1 MNKLALAALL
11 VLVSIAGAH
20 AFGMGKLG
28 FQFGRAGAPSA
39 KGNSIPPGTN
49 FRITNTGDFRVT
61 STGDSR
67 VISP

>member
-1 MNKLALAALL
+1 MNKLALAAVL
-11 VLVSIAGAH
+11 VLTSIVAAH
-20 AFGMGKLG
+20 ALGMGKLG
-28 FQFGRAGAPSA
+28 FQFGRVGAPSGKA
-39 KGNSIPPGTN
+39 KSSSSGN